1 MSVGPR
7 VLHSR
12 HRRRGAAG
20 YAGTSAPQPPGGRL
34 EAGPGL
40 TRRTPPPAALAY
52 GPGSPRDEHVKLA
65 VLVGSVIAAA
75 LAVGVLLR
83 RNRVYRQIHLDE
95 ERDED
100 GDGIPDMFLTGTE

>member
-1 MSVGPR
+1 M
-7 VLHSR
+7 
-12 HRRRGAAG
+12 
-20 YAGTSAPQPPGGRL
+20 
-34 EAGPGL
+34 
-40 TRRTPPPAALAY
+40 
-52 GPGSPRDEHVKLA
+52 
-65 VLVGSVIAAA
+65 LVGSVIAAA